1 METKPIKLTWVI
13 DDDPLQVLVLNRL
26 LTTHKAVQA
35 SKFFSGAKSAMDSL
49 STNRSNI
56 KDLPDLVFLDLIM
69 VHGDGWDFLDYY
81 KKIKNKLSRKA
92 RIVVISS
99 PNDENTK
106 RVKQYPD
113 VFGFLSKPINVKEF
127 EAMMASVNE
136 KEVIQ

>member
-35 SKFFSGAKSAMDSL
+35 TKFFSGAKSAMDTL
-49 STNRSNI
+49 SNNKSNTQ
-56 KDLPDLVFLDLIM
+56 DLPDLVLLDLIM

-99 PNDENTK
+99 PNEENTK
-106 RVKQYPD
+106 KVKQYPD
-113 VFGFLSKPINVKEF
+113 VISFLFKPIDVNDF
-127 EAMMASVNE
+127 EAMMNSVIE
-136 KEVIQ
+136 KEIIQ